1 MPKPKNPN
9 AQTIKNIRK
18 ATAVYIYTMRKPSKS
33 QWFPDIESKH
43 ADGTEYTL
51 AETQVAC
58 MDAIDQCNAKFAK

>member
-33 QWFPDIESKH
+33 QWFPDIE
-43 ADGTEYTL
+43 T
-51 AETQVAC
+51 AETIEETMLNC
-58 MDAIDQCNAKFAK
+58 MDAIDQCNKKFAK

>member
-33 QWFPDIESKH
+33 QWFPDIETF
-43 ADGTEYTL
+43 DTIEDTML
-51 AETQVAC
+51 AC
-58 MDAIDQCNAKFAK
+58 MKAIDEANDKFAK